1 MTIITLDGIVIE
13 EQEEEKYKAPS
24 ISPFEFVEDIQY
36 NKKGLVIDEWSEK
49 QYNAYIVNK
58 ALSFGIDTVIQAN
71 EMNSR
76 PHLDKKLQY
85 DFLINSI
92 RRKKRYNKWIK
103 AEKQE
108 AIDIIKQYYK
118 YNTEKAYRTLELL
131 SEDQLQTIKEKLFT
145 GGLKHGA

>member
-1 MTIITLDGIVIE
+1 MALNLDGEEIQEEVIE
-13 EQEEEKYKAPS
+13 EFKPPK
-24 ISPFEFVEDIQY
+24 ITPFEFVEAIHYTKQNLIVD
-36 NKKGLVIDEWSEK
+36 DWSEK

-103 AEKQE
+103 SEKQDE
-108 AIDIIKQYYK
+108 IELIKQYYK
-118 YNTEKAYRTLELL
+118 YNTEKAYQTLELL
-131 SEDQLQTIKEKLFT
+131 TEDQLQTIKEKLFT

>member
-1 MTIITLDGIVIE
+1 MALNLDGEEIQEEVIE
-13 EQEEEKYKAPS
+13 EFKPPK
-24 ISPFEFVEDIQY
+24 ITPFEFVEAIHYTKQNLIVD
-36 NKKGLVIDEWSEK
+36 DWSEK

-103 AEKQE
+103 SEKQDE
-108 AIDIIKQYYK
+108 IELIKQYYK
-118 YNTEKAYRTLELL
+118 YNTEKAYQTLELL
-131 SEDQLQTIKEKLFT
+131 T
-145 GGLKHGA
+145 